1 MRTWQRRKLS
11 LEAKELSRPL
21 YIHHSADEQSNV
33 TYAEKGWWFQPK
45 RTVNVTSNGA
55 FLGSPMKFDGK
66 LVNPD
71 NSGGVCAGTYTINT
85 LMGQDKKL
93 DGLLVPIGAKSNIA
107 RP

>member
-1 MRTWQRRKLS
+1 
-11 LEAKELSRPL
+11 
-21 YIHHSADEQSNV
+21 
-33 TYAEKGWWFQPK
+33 
-45 RTVNVTSNGA
+45 
-55 FLGSPMKFDGK
+55 MKFDGK

-93 DGLLVPIGAKSNIA
+93 DGLLIPIVAKSNIA